1 MGNFNL
7 KSIWKQTGGTGGSTN
22 LEQRVQAIENGYFKK
37 EGNTHPV
44 VRNTA
49 DFFGN
54 IVLKNKGYVDNVDTQ
69 TSSSMINKQ
78 YLEQQLTAT
87 KNQIRS
93 ENNTFTGTNTFN
105 NGFTVPNS
113 AEAYVE
119 KDITNAN
126 DNQIVNYKG
135 FYWKRIGQQN
145 NISLNN
151 GATTAFNITTSELR
165 SQKHARVM
173 VRITPNNYDYTM
185 VFDLTL
191 NSLNYKNFGEVKTL
205 HWADNA
211 GSNLDPNKF
220 IYVTVA
226 QYQNNTIR
234 INIRNATGAN
244 ISTGTIYTYIQT
256 IKPKLQ
262 W

>member
-1 MGNFNL
+1 MGNFKI
-7 KSIWKQTGGTGGSTN
+7 KSIWESKNTGGTVPADLTQKVN
-22 LEQRVQAIENGYFKK
+22 QNETKINTIEGKYVKK
-37 EGNTHPV
+37 DE
-44 VRNTA
+44 A
-49 DFFGN
+49 
-54 IVLKNKGYVDNVDTQ
+54 
-69 TSSSMINKQ
+69 
-78 YLEQQLTAT
+78 
-87 KNQIRS
+87 
-93 ENNTFTGTNTFN
+93 NTFTALNTFN

-113 AEAYVE
+113 AEAHVE

-145 NISLNN
+145 NINLNN
-151 GATTAFNITTSELR
+151 GSTTAFNITTSELR
-165 SQKHARVM
+165 SQKHVRIM

-191 NSLNYKNFGEVKTL
+191 NNLGYKNFGEVKTL
-205 HWADNA
+205 HWADNTL
-211 GSNLDPNKF
+211 SNLDPNKF
-220 IYVTVA
+220 VYITVA

>member
-1 MGNFNL
+1 MAV
-7 KSIWKQTGGTGGSTN
+7 KWKWKPAAGGSVPADLTQKVNQLETKTN
-22 LEQRVQAIENGYFKK
+22 TIEQKYVKK
-37 EGNTHPV
+37 DE
-44 VRNTA
+44 A
-49 DFFGN
+49 
-54 IVLKNKGYVDNVDTQ
+54 
-69 TSSSMINKQ
+69 
-78 YLEQQLTAT
+78 
-87 KNQIRS
+87 
-93 ENNTFTGTNTFN
+93 NTFTATNTFN

-145 NISLNN
+145 NINLSN
-151 GATTAFNITTSELR
+151 GSTTAFNTTTSELR
-165 SQKHARVM
+165 SQKHVRIM

-220 IYVTVA
+220 IYVTAA

>member
-22 LEQRVQAIENGYFKK
+22 LEQRVQAIENNFARKK
-37 EGNTHPV
+37 GV
-44 VRNTA
+44 SSQ
-49 DFFGN
+49 N
-54 IVLKNKGYVDNVDTQ
+54 IDTVYHFNQ
-69 TSSSMINKQ
+69 PASFHDEVWIGRVSSNSVSAINKQ

-151 GATTAFNITTSELR
+151 GATSAFNTTTSELR
-165 SQKHARVM
+165 SQKHVRIM
-173 VRITPNNYDYTM
+173 LRITPNNYDYTM

-191 NSLNYKNFGEVKTL
+191 NNLGYKNFGEVKTL
-205 HWADNA
+205 HWADNTL
-211 GSNLDPNKF
+211 SNLDPNKF

-234 INIRNATGAN
+234 VNIRNASGATINTGN
-244 ISTGTIYTYIQT
+244 IYTYIQT
-256 IKPKLQ
+256 IKPKFQL
-262 W
+262 

>member
-1 MGNFNL
+1 MAV
-7 KSIWKQTGGTGGSTN
+7 KWKWKPAAGGSVPAG
-22 LEQRVQAIENGYFKK
+22 LEQKVNQLETKTNTIESKYVKK
-37 EGNTHPV
+37 DE
-44 VRNTA
+44 A
-49 DFFGN
+49 
-54 IVLKNKGYVDNVDTQ
+54 
-69 TSSSMINKQ
+69 
-78 YLEQQLTAT
+78 
-87 KNQIRS
+87 
-93 ENNTFTGTNTFN
+93 NTFTAANTFN
-105 NGFTVPNS
+105 SGFTVPNS

-145 NISLNN
+145 NIRLNN
-151 GATTAFNITTSELR
+151 GATTAFNTTTSELI
-165 SQKHARVM
+165 SQKHVRIM

-185 VFDLTL
+185 VFDLTC
-191 NSLNYKNFGEVKTL
+191 NNLNYKNFGEVKTL

-211 GSNLDPNKF
+211 GSNLDPAKF
-220 IYVTVA
+220 IYITVA

-234 INIRNATGAN
+234 INIRNATGAA
-244 ISTGTIYTYIQT
+244 IDTGTIYTYIQT

>member
-22 LEQRVQAIENGYFKK
+22 LEQRVQNIETNYVSKNANALQNINGSLDIYGNMVIKQ
-37 EGNTHPV
+37 EGFV
-44 VRNTA
+44 DRVGAGDTA
-49 DFFGN
+49 
-54 IVLKNKGYVDNVDTQ
+54 
-69 TSSSMINKQ
+69 MINKR
-78 YLEQQLTAT
+78 YLTEQLTTT

-105 NGFTVPNS
+105 NGFTVPNN
-113 AEAYVE
+113 AEANVV

-145 NISLNN
+145 NINLNN
-151 GATTAFNITTSELR
+151 GATTAFNVTTSELR
-165 SQKHARVM
+165 SQKHVRVM

-191 NSLNYKNFGEVKTL
+191 NSLSYKNFGEVKTL
-205 HWADNA
+205 HWADNTL
-211 GSNLDPNKF
+211 SNLDPAKF
-220 IYVTVA
+220 IYVTIA
-226 QYQNNTIR
+226 QYQTNILR
-234 INIRNATGAN
+234 LNIRNATGAS

-256 IKPKLQ
+256 IKPKFQL
-262 W
+262 

>member
-1 MGNFNL
+1 MAV
-7 KSIWKQTGGTGGSTN
+7 KWKWKPAAGGSVPADLTN
-22 LEQRVQAIENGYFKK
+22 KVNQNETKINTIEQKYVKK
-37 EGNTHPV
+37 DE
-44 VRNTA
+44 A
-49 DFFGN
+49 
-54 IVLKNKGYVDNVDTQ
+54 
-69 TSSSMINKQ
+69 
-78 YLEQQLTAT
+78 
-87 KNQIRS
+87 
-93 ENNTFTGTNTFN
+93 NTFTATNTFN

-145 NISLNN
+145 NIRLNN
-151 GATTAFNITTSELR
+151 GSTTAFNTTTSELR
-165 SQKHARVM
+165 SQKHVRIM

-191 NSLNYKNFGEVKTL
+191 NNLAYKNFGEVKTL
-205 HWADNA
+205 HWADNT

-220 IYVTVA
+220 IYITVA

-234 INIRNATGAN
+234 INIRNATGAA
-244 ISTGTIYTYIQT
+244 IDTGTIYTYIQT

>member
-22 LEQRVQAIENGYFKK
+22 YFKK
-37 EGNTHPV
+37 DGGEKQIVNNNT
-44 VRNTA
+44 
-49 DFFGN
+49 DFFADV
-54 IVLKNKGYVDNVDTQ
+54 IFKRRAYVDQIDEGAD
-69 TSSSMINKQ
+69 SSVVNQWLLNDRITK
-78 YLEQQLTAT
+78 A
-87 KNQIRS
+87 KNQIRT

-113 AEAYVE
+113 AEAYAE

-151 GATTAFNITTSELR
+151 GSTTAFNITTSELR
-165 SQKHARVM
+165 SQKHVRIM

-191 NSLNYKNFGEVKTL
+191 NSLTYKNFGEVKTL
-205 HWADNA
+205 HWADNT

-226 QYQNNTIR
+226 QYQTNTLR
-234 INIRNATGAN
+234 INIRDATGAT

-256 IKPKLQ
+256 IKPKFQL
-262 W
+262 

>member
-1 MGNFNL
+1 MAV
-7 KSIWKQTGGTGGSTN
+7 KWKWKPAAGGSVSPELQNKVNQLETKTN
-22 LEQRVQAIENGYFKK
+22 TIEGKYVKK
-37 EGNTHPV
+37 DE
-44 VRNTA
+44 A
-49 DFFGN
+49 
-54 IVLKNKGYVDNVDTQ
+54 
-69 TSSSMINKQ
+69 
-78 YLEQQLTAT
+78 
-87 KNQIRS
+87 
-93 ENNTFTGTNTFN
+93 NTFTALNTFN

-145 NISLNN
+145 NINLSN
-151 GATTAFNITTSELR
+151 GATSAFNTTTSELR
-165 SQKHARVM
+165 SQKHVRIM
-173 VRITPNNYDYTM
+173 VRITPNNYDYTT

-191 NSLNYKNFGEVKTL
+191 NNLNYKNFGEVKTL
-205 HWADNA
+205 HWADNT

-220 IYVTVA
+220 IYITAA

-234 INIRNATGAN
+234 INIRNATGAT
-244 ISTGTIYTYIQT
+244 IQTGTIYTYIQT

-262 W
+262 L

>member
-1 MGNFNL
+1 MAV
-7 KSIWKQTGGTGGSTN
+7 KWKWKPAAGGSVPADLTQKVN
-22 LEQRVQAIENGYFKK
+22 QNETKINTIEQKYVKK
-37 EGNTHPV
+37 DE
-44 VRNTA
+44 A
-49 DFFGN
+49 
-54 IVLKNKGYVDNVDTQ
+54 
-69 TSSSMINKQ
+69 
-78 YLEQQLTAT
+78 
-87 KNQIRS
+87 
-93 ENNTFTGTNTFN
+93 NTFTASNTFN

-151 GATTAFNITTSELR
+151 GSTTAFNVTTSELR
-165 SQKHARVM
+165 SQKHVRIM

-191 NSLNYKNFGEVKTL
+191 NSLSYKNFGEVKTL

-234 INIRNATGAN
+234 INIRNATGVTIN
-244 ISTGTIYTYIQT
+244 TGTIYTYIQT
-256 IKPKLQ
+256 IKPKFQL
-262 W
+262 

>member
-22 LEQRVQAIENGYFKK
+22 LEQRVQNIENNFARKK
-37 EGNTHPV
+37 GV
-44 VRNTA
+44 A
-49 DFFGN
+49 SQN
-54 IVLKNKGYVDNVDTQ
+54 IDTVYHFNQ
-69 TSSSMINKQ
+69 PASFHDEVWVESVSSNSKSVINKQ
-78 YLEQQLTAT
+78 YLEQQLNTT
-87 KNQIRS
+87 KDQIRN

-113 AEAYVE
+113 TEAYVE

-145 NISLNN
+145 NINLSN
-151 GATTAFNITTSELR
+151 GSTTAFNITTSELR
-165 SQKHARVM
+165 SQKHVRIM

-191 NSLNYKNFGEVKTL
+191 NSLAYKNFGEVKTL
-205 HWADNA
+205 HWADNTL
-211 GSNLDPNKF
+211 SNLDPAKF
-220 IYVTVA
+220 IYVTAA
-226 QYQNNTIR
+226 QFSNNAIR
-234 INIRNATGAN
+234 INIRNATGATIN
-244 ISTGTIYTYIQT
+244 TGTIYTYIQT
-256 IKPKLQ
+256 LKPKFQL
-262 W
+262 

>member
-22 LEQRVQAIENGYFKK
+22 LEQRVQNIENNFARKK
-37 EGNTHPV
+37 GV
-44 VRNTA
+44 SSQ
-49 DFFGN
+49 N
-54 IVLKNKGYVDNVDTQ
+54 IDTVYHFNQ
-69 TSSSMINKQ
+69 PASFHSDVWIGRVGASDVSVINKQ
-78 YLEQQLTAT
+78 YLEQQLSTT
-87 KNQIRS
+87 KDQIRT
-93 ENNTFTGTNTFN
+93 ENNTFTGTNRFN

-113 AEAYVE
+113 TEAYVE

-145 NISLNN
+145 SINNLGN
-151 GATTAFNITTSELR
+151 GATSAFNITTSELR
-165 SQKHARVM
+165 SQKHVRIM

-191 NSLNYKNFGEVKTL
+191 NSLSYKNFGEVKTL
-205 HWADNA
+205 HWADNT

-220 IYVTVA
+220 IYVTAA

-244 ISTGTIYTYIQT
+244 INTGSIYTYIQT

>member
-1 MGNFNL
+1 MGNFKI
-7 KSIWKQTGGTGGSTN
+7 KSIWENKNTGGNVPADLTN
-22 LEQRVQAIENGYFKK
+22 KVNQNETKINTIEGKYVKK
-37 EGNTHPV
+37 DE
-44 VRNTA
+44 A
-49 DFFGN
+49 
-54 IVLKNKGYVDNVDTQ
+54 
-69 TSSSMINKQ
+69 
-78 YLEQQLTAT
+78 
-87 KNQIRS
+87 
-93 ENNTFTGTNTFN
+93 NTFTATNTFN

-113 AEAYVE
+113 TEAYVE

-145 NISLNN
+145 NINLNN
-151 GATTAFNITTSELR
+151 GATTAFNLTTSELR
-165 SQKHARVM
+165 SQKHVRIM

-211 GSNLDPNKF
+211 ASNLDPSKF
-220 IYVTVA
+220 IYITAA
-226 QYQNNTIR
+226 QFSGNAIR

-256 IKPKLQ
+256 IKPKFQL
-262 W
+262 

>member
-1 MGNFNL
+1 MAV
-7 KSIWKQTGGTGGSTN
+7 KWKWKPAAGGAVSPELQNKVNQNETKINTI
-22 LEQRVQAIENGYFKK
+22 EQKYVKK
-37 EGNTHPV
+37 DE
-44 VRNTA
+44 A
-49 DFFGN
+49 
-54 IVLKNKGYVDNVDTQ
+54 
-69 TSSSMINKQ
+69 
-78 YLEQQLTAT
+78 
-87 KNQIRS
+87 
-93 ENNTFTGTNTFN
+93 NTFTAANTFN

-145 NISLNN
+145 SINLSN
-151 GATTAFNITTSELR
+151 GSTTAFNTTTSELR
-165 SQKHARVM
+165 SQKHVRIM
-173 VRITPNNYDYTM
+173 VRITPTNYDYTM

-191 NSLNYKNFGEVKTL
+191 NNLGYKNFGEVKTL

-220 IYVTVA
+220 IYVSVA

>member
-1 MGNFNL
+1 MAV
-7 KSIWKQTGGTGGSTN
+7 KWKWKPAAGGAVSPELQNKVNQNETKINTI
-22 LEQRVQAIENGYFKK
+22 EQKYVKK
-37 EGNTHPV
+37 DE
-44 VRNTA
+44 A
-49 DFFGN
+49 
-54 IVLKNKGYVDNVDTQ
+54 
-69 TSSSMINKQ
+69 
-78 YLEQQLTAT
+78 
-87 KNQIRS
+87 
-93 ENNTFTGTNTFN
+93 NTFTAANTFN

-145 NISLNN
+145 NISLSN
-151 GATTAFNITTSELR
+151 GSTTAFNITTSELR
-165 SQKHARVM
+165 SQKHVRIM

-191 NSLNYKNFGEVKTL
+191 NSLSYKNFGEVKTL
-205 HWADNA
+205 HWADNT

-220 IYVTVA
+220 IYITAA
-226 QYQNNTIR
+226 QYSNNTIR
-234 INIRNATGAN
+234 INIRNATGATIN
-244 ISTGTIYTYIQT
+244 TGNIYTYIQT

>member
-1 MGNFNL
+1 MAVFWFGWAKKIKNVF
-7 KSIWKQTGGTGGSTN
+7 T
-22 LEQRVQAIENGYFKK
+22 KK
-37 EGNTHPV
+37 EADQYYLQKNSNQLQQVSGFVDFTSNV
-44 VRNTA
+44 VCKRN
-49 DFFGN
+49 
-54 IVLKNKGYVDNVDTQ
+54 GYVDNVDTNAP
-69 TSSSMINKQ
+69 TSMINKQ
-78 YLEQQLTAT
+78 YLEQQLTTT

-119 KDITNAN
+119 KNITNDN

-135 FYWKRIGQQN
+135 FYWKRIGQQSS
-145 NISLNN
+145 IGLAN
-151 GATTAFNITTSELR
+151 GATTAFNPTTNELR
-165 SQKHARVM
+165 SQKHVRIM

-191 NSLNYKNFGEVKTL
+191 NNLAYKNFGEVKTL
-205 HWADNA
+205 HWADNTL
-211 GSNLDPNKF
+211 SNLDPNKF
-220 IYVTVA
+220 IYITVA
-226 QYQNNTIR
+226 QYQTNTIR

>member
-22 LEQRVQAIENGYFKK
+22 YFKK
-37 EGNTHPV
+37 DGGEKQIVNNNSDFYADVIFKRRAYLDQIDEGADSSV
-44 VRNTA
+44 VNQWLLNDRITKA
-49 DFFGN
+49 
-54 IVLKNKGYVDNVDTQ
+54 
-69 TSSSMINKQ
+69 
-78 YLEQQLTAT
+78 
-87 KNQIRS
+87 KNQIRT
-93 ENNTFTGTNTFN
+93 ENNTFTGTNRFN

-119 KDITNAN
+119 KDITNVN

-145 NISLNN
+145 NINLNN
-151 GATTAFNITTSELR
+151 GSTTAFNTTTSELR
-165 SQKHARVM
+165 SQKHVRIM

-185 VFDLTL
+185 IFDLTL
-191 NSLNYKNFGEVKTL
+191 NSLAYKNFGEVKTL
-205 HWADNA
+205 HWADNT

-234 INIRNATGAN
+234 INIRNATGAS

>member
-1 MGNFNL
+1 MAV
-7 KSIWKQTGGTGGSTN
+7 KWKWKPAAGGS
-22 LEQRVQAIENGYFKK
+22 V
-37 EGNTHPV
+37 P
-44 VRNTA
+44 A
-49 DFFGN
+49 D
-54 IVLKNKGYVDNVDTQ
+54 LTQ
-69 TSSSMINKQ
+69 KV
-78 YLEQQLTAT
+78 QQLET
-87 KNQIRS
+87 KTNTIES
-93 ENNTFTGTNTFN
+93 KYVKKDEANTFTAANTFN
-105 NGFTVPNS
+105 SGFTVPNN

-145 NISLNN
+145 NINLNN
-151 GATTAFNITTSELR
+151 GATTAFNTTTSELR
-165 SQKHARVM
+165 SQKHVRIM

-185 VFDLTL
+185 VFDLTC
-191 NSLNYKNFGEVKTL
+191 NNLNYKNFGEVKTL
-205 HWADNA
+205 HWADNT

-220 IYVTVA
+220 IYITVA

-234 INIRNATGAN
+234 INIRNATGAS

>member
-7 KSIWKQTGGTGGSTN
+7 KSIWKQTGGAVSPDLTNRLQAVETKSSTN
-22 LEQRVQAIENGYFKK
+22 ESNITNLQQ
-37 EGNTHPV
+37 
-44 VRNTA
+44 NTA
-49 DFFGN
+49 K
-54 IVLKNKGYVDNVDTQ
+54 L
-69 TSSSMINKQ
+69 
-78 YLEQQLTAT
+78 
-87 KNQIRS
+87 NQA
-93 ENNTFTGTNTFN
+93 NTFTGTNRFN
-105 NGFTVPNS
+105 NGFTVPSS

-119 KDITNAN
+119 KYITNDN
-126 DNQIVNYKG
+126 DNQIINYKG

-145 NISLNN
+145 NINLNN

-165 SQKHARVM
+165 SQKHVRIM

-191 NSLNYKNFGEVKTL
+191 NSLSYKNFGEVKTL
-205 HWADNA
+205 HWADNTL
-211 GSNLDPNKF
+211 SNLDPNKF

-226 QYQNNTIR
+226 QFQNNAIR

-256 IKPKLQ
+256 IKPKFQL
-262 W
+262 

>member
-1 MGNFNL
+1 MAV
-7 KSIWKQTGGTGGSTN
+7 KWKWKPAAGGSVSPELQNKVNQNETKIN
-22 LEQRVQAIENGYFKK
+22 TIEQKYVKK
-37 EGNTHPV
+37 DE
-44 VRNTA
+44 A
-49 DFFGN
+49 
-54 IVLKNKGYVDNVDTQ
+54 
-69 TSSSMINKQ
+69 
-78 YLEQQLTAT
+78 
-87 KNQIRS
+87 
-93 ENNTFTGTNTFN
+93 NTFTAANTFN

-145 NISLNN
+145 NINLAN
-151 GATTAFNITTSELR
+151 GATSAYNLTTSELR
-165 SQKHARVM
+165 SQKHVRIM

-191 NSLNYKNFGEVKTL
+191 NNLNYKNLGEVKTL
-205 HWADNA
+205 HWADNTL
-211 GSNLDPNKF
+211 SNLDPTKF
-220 IYVTVA
+220 VYITVA
-226 QYQNNTIR
+226 QYQGNGIR

>member
-1 MGNFNL
+1 MGNFKI
-7 KSIWKQTGGTGGSTN
+7 KSIWESKNTGGGNVPTDLAN
-22 LEQRVQAIENGYFKK
+22 RVQA
-37 EGNTHPV
+37 
-44 VRNTA
+44 
-49 DFFGN
+49 
-54 IVLKNKGYVDNVDTQ
+54 
-69 TSSSMINKQ
+69 
-78 YLEQQLTAT
+78 LETNAVKITGDQSIAGV
-87 KNQIRS
+87 K
-93 ENNTFTGTNTFN
+93 TFT

-151 GATTAFNITTSELR
+151 GSTTAFNITTSELR
-165 SQKHARVM
+165 SQKHVRIM

-191 NSLNYKNFGEVKTL
+191 NSLSYKNFGEVKTL
-205 HWADNA
+205 HWADNTL
-211 GSNLDPNKF
+211 SNLDPNKF

-226 QYQNNTIR
+226 QFQNNAIR
-234 INIRNATGAN
+234 INIRNATGATIN
-244 ISTGTIYTYIQT
+244 TGTIYTYIQT
-256 IKPKLQ
+256 IKPKFQL
-262 W
+262 

>member
-1 MGNFNL
+1 MGNFKI
-7 KSIWKQTGGTGGSTN
+7 KSIWETKNTGGGNVPTD
-22 LEQRVQAIENGYFKK
+22 LENKVNQNETKINTIESKYVKK
-37 EGNTHPV
+37 DET
-44 VRNTA
+44 
-49 DFFGN
+49 
-54 IVLKNKGYVDNVDTQ
+54 
-69 TSSSMINKQ
+69 
-78 YLEQQLTAT
+78 
-87 KNQIRS
+87 
-93 ENNTFTGTNTFN
+93 NTFTALNTFN

-113 AEAYVE
+113 AEAHVE

-145 NISLNN
+145 NINLNN
-151 GATTAFNITTSELR
+151 GSTTAFNTTTSELR
-165 SQKHARVM
+165 SQKHVRIM

-191 NSLNYKNFGEVKTL
+191 NSLAYKNFGEVKTL
-205 HWADNA
+205 HWADNT

-226 QYQNNTIR
+226 QYRNNTIR
-234 INIRNATGAN
+234 INIRNATGATIN
-244 ISTGTIYTYIQT
+244 TGTIYTYIQT